1 MSKLVTF
8 VRHRRA
14 IAAMEFG
21 LALPFLVLVLAG
33 AADFGFAQWRR
44 SALTNAVSQGAFYA
58 FLTGPTVTA
67 AKIQTMVDNAASIT
81 GVSASA
87 NAPACYCITA
97 TATPATLTSAT
108 CNSAC
113 SDGTTA
119 VKYVAITGSYTL
131 SSFFPATSPYNHLN
145 NAGTADTVSDTVTVR
160 LQ

>member
-1 MSKLVTF
+1 MRIFATF
-8 VRHRRA
+8 LRHRKA

-33 AADFGFAQWRR
+33 ASDFGFAHWRR

-67 AKIQTMVDNAASIT
+67 AKIQTMVGNAAAVT
-81 GVSASA
+81 GVTATA
-87 NAPACYCITA
+87 TAPACYCISA
-97 TATPATLTSAT
+97 SGTPATLKSAT

-113 SDGTTA
+113 SDGTAA
-119 VKYVAITGSYTL
+119 VKYTTITGSYTL
-131 SSFFPATSPYNHLN
+131 SSFFPANSPYNHLN
-145 NAGTADTVSDTVTVR
+145 KSGTADTVSDTVTVR